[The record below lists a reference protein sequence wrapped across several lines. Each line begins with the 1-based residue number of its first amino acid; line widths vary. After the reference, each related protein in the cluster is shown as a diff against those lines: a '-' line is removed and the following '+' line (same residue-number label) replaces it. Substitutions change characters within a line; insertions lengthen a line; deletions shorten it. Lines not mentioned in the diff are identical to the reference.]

1 MGRSRAIY
9 ALLAACEVA
18 ALHAPRATA
27 PSSARRAVAVPDL
40 YAPPGATARPAG
52 PADASDASGDATREG
67 KSAVIFGFFAASP
80 RELGFIEKQYAR
92 NGFTD
97 VVVAPVPRGLSLGST
112 SASRWR
118 RGDGATRG
126 CQGGGSRRRRG
137 HDGDI
142 LRRRVVRRDGGDA
155 EISTAR
161 FGTRPLHAVPKE
173 TPPTGPVRHL
183 ARRAAERLVQGLSG
197 QREARARAVTK
208 LRGAF
213 KVQLPCAQREA
224 GMLLNISAKF
234 WRISSPD

>member
-40 YAPPGATARPAG
+40 YAPPGGATARPAG

-97 VVVAPVPRGLSLGST
+97 VVVAPVPRGCLSRVDLGV
-112 SASRWR
+112 AA
-118 RGDGATRG
+118 ATRG
-126 CQGGGSRRRRG
+126 W
-137 HDGDI
+137 GDEGMP
-142 LRRRVVRRDGGDA
+142 RRRVAATPRPRR
-155 EISTAR
+155 
-161 FGTRPLHAVPKE
+161 
-173 TPPTGPVRHL
+173 
-183 ARRAAERLVQGLSG
+183 
-197 QREARARAVTK
+197 
-208 LRGAF
+208 
-213 KVQLPCAQREA
+213 
-224 GMLLNISAKF
+224 
-234 WRISSPD
+234 